1 VFKETFMARL
11 SAEEKERQKRL
22 AWWRRAKFG
31 MFIHWGLYS
40 VLGRHDWAMDG
51 EAIPPAEYEL
61 LAKRFR
67 PKPGAPRRWARLARQ
82 AGMKYM
88 VLTAKHHEGFCL
100 WDTATTD
107 YCAPRQACGRDL
119 VAEYVQAARAEGLG
133 VGLYFSLA
141 DWHHPDG
148 LTCQRDRRARRR
160 FVAYVH
166 RQVRELCSRYG
177 RIDILW
183 YDYPFPMNTAGQWQS
198 RRLNAMVRRLQPNIL
213 INDRSLRPED
223 FATSE
228 QKISPTEGDR
238 AWEACMTMNDSWGYL
253 RDDDHWKP
261 ARQIVRHLITCA
273 RKGGNYLLNVGPR
286 ADGTVP
292 AASVKILKQV
302 GSWLKRNG
310 RSIFGVE
317 PTDATGARF
326 FNCTARGN
334 TLYVHCFYWPGA
346 TWSIPG
352 LKCKVLSAR
361 FLATGERIAFTQHR
375 YRITFSGCPA
385 QAPDWPVTVV
395 ELRCSARPRQYKY
408 DEIRRAMKRPGV
420 NVSFK

>member
-1 VFKETFMARL
+1 MPRL
-11 SAEEKERQKRL
+11 SAEEKKRQKRL

-40 VLGRHDWAMDG
+40 VLGRHEWAMDG
-51 EAIPPAEYEL
+51 EAIPAAEYEL

-67 PKPGAPRRWARLARQ
+67 PKAGAPRRWAKLARA

-107 YCAPRQACGRDL
+107 YCAPKQACGRDL
-119 VAEYVQAARAEGLG
+119 VAEFIRAARAEGLG

-148 LTCQRDRRARRR
+148 LACQRDPQARRR

-166 RQVRELCSRYG
+166 EQVRELCSRYG
-177 RIDILW
+177 KIDILW
-183 YDYPFPMNTAGQWQS
+183 YDYPFPMTAAAQWQS
-198 RRLNAMVRRLQPNIL
+198 RRLNAMVRRLQPDIL
-213 INDRSLRPED
+213 INDRSLRLED

-228 QKISPTEGDR
+228 QKISPATGPR
-238 AWEACMTMNDSWGYL
+238 AWEACMTMNDSWGYQ

-261 ARQIVRHLITCA
+261 ARQIVRNLITCA

-286 ADGTVP
+286 SDGAVP
-292 AASVKILKQV
+292 AESVRTLKQV

-310 RSIFGVE
+310 RTIFDVE

-326 FNCTARGN
+326 FNCTASGL
-334 TLYVHCFYWPGA
+334 TLYVHCFYWPGQR
-346 TWSIPG
+346 WSIPG

-361 FLATGERIAFTQHR
+361 FAASGKRIAFRQQR
-375 YRITFSGCPA
+375 YRITFHGCPRK
-385 QAPDWPVTVV
+385 APDWPVTVV
-395 ELRCSARPRQYKY
+395 ELRCSVRPRQYKY
-408 DEIRRAMKRPGV
+408 DEIRRTMKRPGV
-420 NVSFK
+420 NVSFP